1 MDEAGATTVDVLL
14 AELRHSGDDA
24 ARARERLTFAG
35 DALERGGRARMRA
48 TVAGELAAS
57 LGPADEGVA
66 RWLLRQEIAAHEARG
81 SGASETLLTLVAA
94 VARYGRPDDALLI
107 WRAHEATPETRAAVD
122 VEQMARADLTSTR
135 ATLARLA
142 ASADVEEAEAAR
154 RALDWLEEGAAVG
167 ALGDLPGYFLWADE
181 RFGLTVSGPT

>member
-1 MDEAGATTVDVLL
+1 MDDVGATTVGALL
-14 AELRHSGDDA
+14 GALRRGGA
-24 ARARERLTFAG
+24 AAATARKRLAFAG
-35 DALERGGRARMRA
+35 DALEGGGRAQLRA
-48 TVAGELAAS
+48 AVAGELAAS

-66 RWLLRQEIAAHEARG
+66 RWLLRQEIAAQQARG
-81 SGASETLLTLVAA
+81 SGASEALLTLVAA

-107 WRAHEATPETRAAVD
+107 WRAREATPETRAAVD

-142 ASADVEEAEAAR
+142 ASADAQEAEAAR

-181 RFGLTVSGPT
+181 RFGLAVSGPT

>member
-1 MDEAGATTVDVLL
+1 MDDAGATTAGALL
-14 AELRHSGDDA
+14 GALRHGGA
-24 ARARERLTFAG
+24 AATAARERLAFAG
-35 DALERGGRARMRA
+35 DDLERGGRAQLRA
-48 TVAGELAAS
+48 AVADELAAS
-57 LGPADEGVA
+57 LGPADEGVT
-66 RWLLRQEIAAHEARG
+66 RWLLRQEIAAHQARG
-81 SGASETLLTLVAA
+81 AGASEALLTLVAA
-94 VARYGRPDDALLI
+94 VARYGRSDDALLI